1 MEKLLK
7 IIAVICAISVAV
19 VTGSLYVRGIRD
31 DINEQ
36 EQLNQRLKGL
46 CEEARKADWSNQQR
60 SDYLQRHCENHSS

>member
-31 DINEQ
+31 GIDEQ

-46 CEEARKADWSNQQR
+46 CEEASKADWSDQQR
-60 SDYLQRHCENHSS
+60 ADYLQRHCENQLS

>member
-19 VTGSLYVRGIRD
+19 VTGSFYVRGIRD
-31 DINEQ
+31 DIDEQ

-46 CEEARKADWSNQQR
+46 CEEARNADWSNQQR
-60 SDYLQRHCENHSS
+60 SDYLQRNCESLSS

>member
-36 EQLNQRLKGL
+36 EKLNQRLKGL
-46 CEEARKADWSNQQR
+46 CDEARKADWSDQQR
-60 SDYLQRHCENHSS
+60 SDYLRRHCED